1 MATLIASANGVQEL
15 ARIGGEQDALAV
27 EGGVLEVEG
36 CSAAELVR
44 AYGSPLYVISEATLR
59 NNFRRIRGAFAQ
71 TWPSPVAVYY
81 ALKSNNNFA
90 IRAILF
96 EEGAGGDCFGEG
108 ELYATFVGGADP
120 QHVVMNGS
128 NKTERELRKA
138 VQLGICVNI
147 DSEDEIGMLSEVAAA
162 EGRSARV
169 GLRLVVV
176 PEEYDPLGTV
186 ASYPWGF
193 PEEAA
198 VPLVDR
204 LQRDPRLDFEGYS
217 VHIGRM
223 SPDPTFFSRWAALL
237 GDMIVALHRATSFV
251 PRRIDIGG
259 GYPRL
264 RDIEAGH
271 DPEGYPRDYLNPH
284 DIAEYAEAA
293 TSPLLRAFEQASLPV
308 PDLAIEPGRY
318 LSGSAGTLLT
328 TVGAV
333 KRHSGRTWVNV
344 DASVNNLMMRETRDY
359 EYWILPA
366 SRMDD
371 PYTEAC
377 SVHGPIC
384 MGKPLGTDTPLPR
397 AARGDL
403 LAILDAGM
411 YAETLSTQMNG
422 VPRPATV
429 LVNRGTH
436 ELIKERES
444 VNDVFARFILPE
456 RFRSYTRQRSSAEP
470 TTGGTE

>member
-1 MATLIASANGVQEL
+1 MATLIGSANGVQEL
-15 ARIGGEQDALAV
+15 ARIGGQHDALAV
-27 EGGVLEVEG
+27 EGGVLEVEE
-36 CSAAELVR
+36 CSALDLVR
-44 AYGSPLYVISEATLR
+44 AYGSPLYVISETTLR
-59 NNFRRIRGAFAQ
+59 NNFRRIRDAFAEK
-71 TWPSPVAVYY
+71 WPAPVAVYY

-108 ELYATFVGGADP
+108 ELYATFLGGADP

-147 DSEDEIGMLSEVAAA
+147 DSEDEIEMIGQIAASEDT
-162 EGRSARV
+162 SARI

-198 VPLVDR
+198 VPLVNR
-204 LQRDPRLDFEGYS
+204 LQGDPRLDFEGYS
-217 VHIGRM
+217 LHIGRM
-223 SPDPTFFSRWAALL
+223 SPEPAFFARWAAML
-237 GDMIVALHRATSFV
+237 GDAIVELHRATSFM

-264 RDIEAGH
+264 RDVEAGH
-271 DPEGYPRDYLNPH
+271 DPEGHPRDYLNPH
-284 DIAEYAEAA
+284 EIAEYAEAVTA
-293 TSPLLRAFEQASLPV
+293 PLLHAFEQASLPV
-308 PDLAIEPGRY
+308 PELAIEPGRY
-318 LSGSAGTLLT
+318 ISGSAGTLLT

-333 KRHSGRTWVNV
+333 KRHSDRTWVNV
-344 DASVNNLMMRETRDY
+344 DASVNNLMMRETREY

-371 PYTEAC
+371 AYTEAC

-384 MGKPLGTDTPLPR
+384 MGKPLGRGTPLPHM
-397 AARGDL
+397 ARGDL

-436 ELIKERES
+436 ELIKTRETI
-444 VNDVFARFILPE
+444 NDVFAQFILPE
-456 RFRSYTRQRSSAEP
+456 RFRSYPTHRSNAEQ